1 MNFVFISPNFPSD
14 YCRFC
19 VCLKRNG
26 VNVLGIGDESYDSL
40 RPELKEALTEYYKVD
55 SFFDRDQ
62 LIRAMGYLTFRYG
75 KIDWVESNNEY
86 WMETDAYLR
95 TQFNITTGLKSEDIS
110 RYRSKSEMKK
120 YYALAGVPTARWIL
134 CEDRAACEEFVRSVG
149 YPVVVKPDR
158 GVGAAA
164 TWKLK
169 NDAEFADF
177 FDHLPRI
184 PYIMEE
190 FVKGEVTTFDGV
202 CDSESNVLFAA
213 SHTTV
218 NSIMDMVNEGVP
230 VFYYVHKQVAPD
242 VRSAGERVLKAFDV
256 KSRFF
261 HLEFFRLTADREGL
275 GKKGDIIGLE
285 VNMRPAG
292 GFTPD
297 MLNFSQSADC
307 YQIWADMVAFDGAV
321 HDYPGKHYY
330 CVCCG
335 RRDEVNYTCS
345 ADEIAALYP
354 ENICRMTRMP
364 DALAGTMG
372 NEIII
377 ANFDTIE
384 AADRFVRAAFS
395 PIPAGILTPDSAE
408 PDETATKGGTVS

>member
-1 MNFVFISPNFPSD
+1 MNFVFISPNFPTD

-19 VCLKRNG
+19 VALKRNG
-26 VNVLGIGDESYDSL
+26 VNVLGIGDESYDTL

-62 LIRAMGYLTFRYG
+62 LVRAMGYLTFRYG

-86 WMETDAYLR
+86 WLETDAYLR
-95 TQFNITTGLKSEDIS
+95 TQFNITTGLKSDEIS

-120 YYALAGVPTARWIL
+120 YYARAGVKTARWIL
-134 CEDRAACEEFVRSVG
+134 CEDKAACAAFIRQVG
-149 YPVVVKPDR
+149 WPVVVKPDR

-169 NDAEFADF
+169 SESDLNDF
-177 FDHLPRI
+177 FNHLPRI

-230 VFYYVHKQVAPD
+230 VYYYVHKKVED
-242 VRSAGERVLKAFDV
+242 DIRSAGERTLKAFNV

-261 HLEFFRLTADREGL
+261 HLEFFRLTADKEGL
-275 GKKGDIIGLE
+275 GKKGDVVGLE

-297 MLNFSQSADC
+297 MLNYSQSADD
-307 YQIWADMVAFDGAV
+307 YQIWADMIAFDGVV

-330 CVCCG
+330 CVYCG
-335 RRDEVNYTCS
+335 RRDEVKYTYP
-345 ADEIAALYP
+345 ADELAYMFAD
-354 ENICRMTRMP
+354 NIRQITRMP

-372 NEIII
+372 NEVLI
-377 ANFDTIE
+377 ANFDTLE
-384 AADRFVRAAFS
+384 ETDRFVRIAFS
-395 PIPAGILTPDSAE
+395 PVPAGILP
-408 PDETATKGGTVS
+408 KGDAGKSEGKEGVPS